1 MATLKQT
8 VELYQ
13 NGGALLTTGS
23 NQILSFS
30 NLQQGL
36 SGEIAVNDS
45 NNDIEWDFGE
55 TASFQGAP
63 ATLVATGV
71 AQIGVTVDLPF
82 PIPDLTVGLSSPVQ
96 VAVLSV
102 GGVQYLRFYNPDGTE
117 ADPAQLLDGLAS
129 NLVAALGPLG
139 SLPLVQAILGNPLAY
154 VQTNALLTF
163 DLGSGNGMALVPCFT
178 AGTLILTPA
187 GEVPVETL
195 MVGDAVRTVDAGVQ
209 RLRWIGT
216 RRLSAEDL
224 AQAPN
229 LRPIRIAAGALGR
242 NLPGRDLVVS
252 PQHRCLLRSR
262 IARRMAG
269 EDEVLVAAKHL
280 LGLPGVSVEPP
291 GQAVTYVHL
300 LFDRHELVWSNGAV
314 TESFYLG
321 DQAVAAVDAAAR
333 EEILALFP
341 DLAQERPQGAR
352 PFVRGRIARKLVER
366 SQANRRAL
374 VEPVGLERVD

>member
-1 MATLKQT
+1 MATIKQS

-13 NGGALLTTGS
+13 NGGAVLTAGS

-30 NLQQGL
+30 NLQQGVT
-36 SGEIAVNDS
+36 GEIAVNDT
-45 NNDIEWDFGE
+45 NNDIEWDFDE

-63 ATLVATGV
+63 ATLVATGI
-71 AQIGVTVDLPF
+71 ARIGVTVDLPF

-96 VAVLSV
+96 TAVMTV

-117 ADPAQLLDGLAS
+117 ADPAQLLNGLAS
-129 NLVAALGPLG
+129 NLVSALGPLAD
-139 SLPLVQAILGNPLAY
+139 LPLVQAILGDPLAY
-154 VQTNALLTF
+154 VETNALLTF
-163 DLGSGNGMALVPCFT
+163 DLGTGDGLALVPCFT

-195 MVGDAVRTVDAGVQ
+195 AVGDAVLTVDAGPQ
-209 RLRWIGT
+209 PLRWIGQRQMT
-216 RRLSAEDL
+216 PDEL
-224 AQAPN
+224 AAAPN
-229 LRPIRIAAGALGR
+229 LCPVRIAAGALGC
-242 NLPGRDLVVS
+242 NLPLCDLVVS
-252 PQHRCLLRSR
+252 PQHRCLLRSP

-269 EDEVLVAAKHL
+269 QHEVLVAAKHL
-280 LGLPGVSVEPP
+280 LGLPGVSVLPP
-291 GQAVTYVHL
+291 DLPVTYVHL

-314 TESFYLG
+314 TESLYLG

-341 DLAQERPQGAR
+341 DLAKVRPQGAR

-366 SQANRRAL
+366 AQSNRKPL
-374 VEPVGLERVD
+374 VEAIGG